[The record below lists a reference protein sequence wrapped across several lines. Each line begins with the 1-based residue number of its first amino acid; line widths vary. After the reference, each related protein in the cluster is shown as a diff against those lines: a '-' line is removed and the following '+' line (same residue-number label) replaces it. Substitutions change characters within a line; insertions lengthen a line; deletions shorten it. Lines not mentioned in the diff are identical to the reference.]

1 MKKSEEIRRDQEL
14 AEQARPRILEGLRND
29 EELLVIAERVAGE
42 LDVDGTKAYRWV
54 AFIAE
59 EYEAARR
66 RVSSL
71 GLVLLWAG
79 VLVLVAG
86 VVLSLLGVSG
96 GGLALW
102 LPGIIVGVPTASA
115 GVIVLARRR
124 KLAKVSR

>member
-14 AEQARPRILEGLRND
+14 AEQARPGILEGLRND
-29 EELLVIAERVAGE
+29 EELLAIAERVAGE

-66 RVSSL
+66 RVGLL
-71 GLVLLWAG
+71 GLTLLWAG

-86 VVLSLLGVSG
+86 VVLSLLGISTAG
-96 GGLALW
+96 FALW
-102 LPGIIVGVPTASA
+102 LAGIIAGVPIATA

-124 KLAKVSR
+124 ELAKVSR